1 MSCILEGLIM
11 VPSCG
16 FQPRGTKVVLAT
28 YSVVSCQ
35 GDAQITAPH

>member
-1 MSCILEGLIM
+1 M

-16 FQPRGTKVVLAT
+16 FQPWGTKVVLAT

-35 GDAQITAPH
+35 GYAWITVPH